1 MGFKY
6 KVQAYMLHSFA
17 NFARGRSEEF
27 VQTDSVLEWAAS
39 APSVRQRHDRL
50 FTVRRLACA
59 LNAEDKRH
67 QMPPTDFFGR
77 ARKSCRTCHIFT
89 PDEIDR
95 LLRAA
100 SHLPPIGSMRP
111 VTYTALLSLIVCTGL
126 RVSEALKLEL
136 SDLTEDGLIIRA
148 TKFQKNRLV
157 PLHQSARCELQRYV
171 AARSRIATTT
181 ATVFI
186 SQRGAGLPYPTV
198 NATYLYFARSAGLRG
213 GPGLGGCRIQDLR
226 HTFAV
231 RSLEQ
236 CAGDRKAVCAAHGR
250 VKHLSWS
257 RSRLRYLLVP
267 AGHTE
272 TPERRGHG
280 RRGSPPN
287 LDLQRVSLIT
297 ATNCLPGS
305 SSLGSIVRP
314 SCGRASSARKK
325 LPSTFAPPTRCGLSP
340 VSKAT

>member
-1 MGFKY
+1 MMEAVNRHIELYRSMGFKY

-17 NFARGRSEEF
+17 DFAQGRSEEF
-27 VQTDSVLEWAAS
+27 VQTESVLEWAAS

-50 FTVRRLACA
+50 LTVRRLACA
-59 LNAEDKRH
+59 LNAEDTRH
-67 QMPPTDFFGR
+67 QVPPTDFFGR
-77 ARKSCRTCHIFT
+77 ARKSRRTCHIFT

-100 SHLPPIGSMRP
+100 SHLHPTGSMRP

-136 SDLTEDGLIIRA
+136 SDLTEDGLLIRA

-198 NATYLYFARSAGLRG
+198 NATYLHLVRSAGLRG

-236 CAGDRKAVCAAHGR
+236 CAGDRKAVAQHMAALSTYLGHAHVSDTYWYLQATPKLLGD
-250 VKHLSWS
+250 VATAAEALHL
-257 RSRLRYLLVP
+257 
-267 AGHTE
+267 GG
-272 TPERRGHG
+272 ER
-280 RRGSPPN
+280 
-287 LDLQRVSLIT
+287 
-297 ATNCLPGS
+297 
-305 SSLGSIVRP
+305 
-314 SCGRASSARKK
+314 
-325 LPSTFAPPTRCGLSP
+325 
-340 VSKAT
+340 

>member
-1 MGFKY
+1 MLSEAVNRHLELYRSMGFKY

-17 NFARGRSEEF
+17 DFAQGRSEEF
-27 VQTDSVLEWAAS
+27 IQTDSVLEWAAS

-50 FTVRRLACA
+50 LIIRRLACA

-67 QMPPTDFFGR
+67 QVPPTDFFGR
-77 ARKSCRTCHIFT
+77 ARKSRRTCHIFS
-89 PDEIDR
+89 PDEINR

-100 SHLPPIGSMRP
+100 SRLTPTGSMRP

-136 SDLTEDGLIIRA
+136 SDLTEDGLLIRA
-148 TKFQKNRLV
+148 TKFQKDRLV
-157 PLHQSARCELQRYV
+157 PLHESARCELQRYV

-181 ATVFI
+181 STVFI

-198 NATYLYFARSAGLRG
+198 NATYLHLARSAGLRG

-236 CAGDRKAVCAAHGR
+236 CVGNRKAVARHMAA
-250 VKHLSWS
+250 LST
-257 RSRLRYLLVP
+257 YL
-267 AGHTE
+267 GHAHVSDTYWYLQA
-272 TPERRGHG
+272 TPKLLGDVAMAAEALHRGGER
-280 RRGSPPN
+280 
-287 LDLQRVSLIT
+287 
-297 ATNCLPGS
+297 
-305 SSLGSIVRP
+305 
-314 SCGRASSARKK
+314 
-325 LPSTFAPPTRCGLSP
+325 
-340 VSKAT
+340 

>member
-1 MGFKY
+1 MLSEAVNRHIELYRSVGFKY

-17 NFARGRSEEF
+17 DFAQGRSEEF

-50 FTVRRLACA
+50 LTIRRRACS

-67 QMPPTDFFGR
+67 QVPPADFFGR
-77 ARKSCRTCHIFT
+77 ARKRRRTCHIFT
-89 PDEIDR
+89 PDEIGR

-100 SHLPPIGSMRP
+100 SDLPPTGSMRP

-126 RVSEALKLEL
+126 RISEALKLEL
-136 SDLTEDGLIIRA
+136 SDLTEDGLLIRA

-157 PLHQSARCELQRYV
+157 PLHESARCGLRRYV

-181 ATVFI
+181 STVFI

-198 NATYLYFARSAGLRG
+198 NATYLHLARSAGLRG
-213 GPGLGGCRIQDLR
+213 GPGVGGCRIQDLR

-236 CAGDRKAVCAAHGR
+236 CGGDRKAVARHISA
-250 VKHLSWS
+250 LST
-257 RSRLRYLLVP
+257 YL
-267 AGHTE
+267 GHTHVSDTYWYLQA
-272 TPERRGHG
+272 TPRLLGDVVAAAEALYRGGER
-280 RRGSPPN
+280 
-287 LDLQRVSLIT
+287 
-297 ATNCLPGS
+297 
-305 SSLGSIVRP
+305 
-314 SCGRASSARKK
+314 
-325 LPSTFAPPTRCGLSP
+325 
-340 VSKAT
+340 

>member
-1 MGFKY
+1 MLNDAVNRHIELYRSMGFKY

-17 NFARGRSEEF
+17 DFAQGRSEEF

-50 FTVRRLACA
+50 LTVRRLACA

-67 QMPPTDFFGR
+67 QVPPTDFFGR
-77 ARKSCRTCHIFT
+77 ARKSRRTCHIFT
-89 PDEIDR
+89 RDEIDR

-100 SHLPPIGSMRP
+100 SHLSPTGSMRP
-111 VTYTALLSLIVCTGL
+111 VTYVALLSLIVCTGL

-136 SDLTEDGLIIRA
+136 SDLTEDGLLIRA

-157 PLHQSARCELQRYV
+157 PLHESARCELQQYV

-186 SQRGAGLPYPTV
+186 SQRGARLPYPTV
-198 NATYLYFARSAGLRG
+198 SATYLCLARSAGLRG
-213 GPGLGGCRIQDLR
+213 GPGAGGCRIQDLR

-236 CAGDRKAVCAAHGR
+236 CAGDRKAVARHMAA
-250 VKHLSWS
+250 LST
-257 RSRLRYLLVP
+257 YL
-267 AGHTE
+267 GHAHVSDTYWYLQA
-272 TPERRGHG
+272 TPKLLGDVATAAEALHQGGER
-280 RRGSPPN
+280 
-287 LDLQRVSLIT
+287 
-297 ATNCLPGS
+297 
-305 SSLGSIVRP
+305 
-314 SCGRASSARKK
+314 
-325 LPSTFAPPTRCGLSP
+325 
-340 VSKAT
+340 